1 MQLQLYWGGNVRK
14 VIKIILICF
23 LIFFIIGLLIGERLN
38 YKETVFIMKPEK
50 ENISKI
56 SQNENIVFLG
66 NSTTEIYLIEGMYG
80 DLSIIKSGVSVHT
93 SKDILKNV
101 DKMAYQYNLTKVFL
115 LIVTNTYMKK
125 CNTSEMNVL
134 LRNIENIVKELK
146 SNSSHA
152 KIYIQSIYP
161 ANKRMDK
168 AMVFNR
174 KNNIIIEMNKYLEKF
189 CKKWYNIY

>member
-1 MQLQLYWGGNVRK
+1 MRK

-115 LIVTNTYMKK
+115 LIVTNTYMNK

>member
-1 MQLQLYWGGNVRK
+1 
-14 VIKIILICF
+14 
-23 LIFFIIGLLIGERLN
+23 
-38 YKETVFIMKPEK
+38 
-50 ENISKI
+50 
-56 SQNENIVFLG
+56 
-66 NSTTEIYLIEGMYG
+66 MYG
-80 DLSIIKSGVSVHT
+80 DLSIIKSGVSVYT